1 MEAMQIMKQR
11 VVLLGAKQF
20 NDSVDGKHYDTCKLR
35 VMMPVEQSA
44 REVGYNM
51 TEMQFGTSA
60 NYAQF
65 SGLKFPA
72 EVDIYFEMTLKS
84 GRMTTSISKV
94 DVVAPFSEK
103 SGSAKG

>member
-1 MEAMQIMKQR
+1 MESMKQR

-20 NDSVDGKHYDTCKLR
+20 NGPIDGKHFDTCKLR
-35 VMMPVEQSA
+35 VMMPVEQSD
-44 REVGYNM
+44 REVGFNM

-65 SGLKFPA
+65 SGLKFPVEA
-72 EVDIYFEMTLKS
+72 DIYFEMTLKS

-94 DVVAPFSEK
+94 DTFAPFSEK
-103 SGSAKG
+103 SGAAKG